1 MAALDDRAPHATLIV
16 LQTTWIV
23 LPEKTLSGSLLP
35 TRAQFSRSPM
45 NLGLIVVS
53 LFAATEAL
61 VLPGASSRLV
71 ARPQPKL
78 QVQMVEPDTISSE
91 DKASSEKI
99 FDVEEK
105 TSSSSTLPASYD
117 VELASKLQ
125 IEALQGLTRTPTNP
139 DMIRTT
145 DPNIDSDY

>member
-1 MAALDDRAPHATLIV
+1 
-16 LQTTWIV
+16 
-23 LPEKTLSGSLLP
+23 
-35 TRAQFSRSPM
+35 M
-45 NLGLIVVS
+45 NLRLIVVS

-71 ARPQPKL
+71 TKPQPKL
-78 QVQMVEPDTISSE
+78 QVQMVEPDTIPSE
-91 DKASSEKI
+91 EKASSEKT

-139 DMIRTT
+139 DIIRTT
-145 DPNIDSDY
+145 DPNIDSD